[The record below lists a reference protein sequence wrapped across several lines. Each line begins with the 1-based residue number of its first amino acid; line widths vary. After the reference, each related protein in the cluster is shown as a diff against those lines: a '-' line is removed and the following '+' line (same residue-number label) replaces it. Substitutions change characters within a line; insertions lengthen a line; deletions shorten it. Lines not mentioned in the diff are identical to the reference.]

1 MADADRF
8 LTVTYRE
15 SHRCPSIP
23 SHRRREPEQQS
34 TPPTTI
40 SAGTFTRSVGA
51 SKHWPNPG
59 WVLTPI

>member
-1 MADADRF
+1 MADADWF

-15 SHRCPSIP
+15 SHRYPSLP
-23 SHRRREPEQQS
+23 SHRRRGPEQQPAPL
-34 TPPTTI
+34 T
-40 SAGTFTRSVGA
+40 AVSVGMFTPSVGG